1 MKQKKGSLAS
11 TEIESNSEYKSKNE
25 TSTSFTLPL
34 YTLLLP
40 IQLPPSS
47 LLSPLSLSPYN
58 IRSKSSRVHVQYRS
72 KLRSGKAT
80 SVQWDNRKS
89 YSM

>member
-1 MKQKKGSLAS
+1 MKQKKDLLAS
-11 TEIESNSEYKSKNE
+11 TEIESNSEYESKSE

-47 LLSPLSLSPYN
+47 LLLPLSLFPYN
-58 IRSKSSRVHVQYRS
+58 ISQHSSINY
-72 KLRSGKAT
+72 K
-80 SVQWDNRKS
+80 
-89 YSM
+89 YII